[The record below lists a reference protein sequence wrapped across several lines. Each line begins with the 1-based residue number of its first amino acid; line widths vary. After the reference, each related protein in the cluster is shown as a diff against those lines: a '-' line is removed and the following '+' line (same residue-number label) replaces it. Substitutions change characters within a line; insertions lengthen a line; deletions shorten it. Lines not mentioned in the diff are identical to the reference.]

1 MKHFSLIFLL
11 TLCIFSAATAQ
22 KSKATKTPP
31 PAKRSFEYD
40 LKFLKKHHPDLV
52 VLSTA
57 DQKSQVAICPA
68 YQGRVMTST
77 SNGLK
82 GSSFGWI
89 NHELIASDKP
99 TEHIN
104 AFGGEERFWLG
115 PEGGQFSLFFKPG
128 TQFTYDNWFVPKA
141 LDTEPFNLTEATET
155 EAKFERSLLLSNYEG
170 TQFNMNIKRTVKIL
184 DKKQISNLLE
194 YNLPDGV
201 ETVGFESENT
211 LKNMGTNAWEKK
223 SGLLSIWILSML
235 NADPQATVAIPY
247 DLGDESEIGPIV
259 TDNYFGKVPAD
270 RLKAERG
277 LIFFKAD
284 GKKRS
289 KIGVSPTRAFPLAVS
304 WDATAGVLTVMQFSK
319 DHNDRDYVNSKWE
332 TQKEPFKGD
341 VINVYNDGP
350 NESGKQLGDFYEL
363 ESSSPAAALKPGES
377 MHHTN
382 RIMHLK
388 GSTLDLEPIA
398 RQLLGVGLAE
408 IKN

>member
-1 MKHFSLIFLL
+1 MRNFSIILL
-11 TLCIFSAATAQ
+11 FTLCLFSTATAQ
-22 KSKATKTPP
+22 KTKTTKTPP
-31 PAKRSFEYD
+31 PAKGSFGYD
-40 LKFLKKHHPDLV
+40 LNFLKKHHPDLV
-52 VLSTA
+52 VLSTE
-57 DQKSQVAICPA
+57 DKKSQVAICPA

-77 SNGLK
+77 AGGLK

-89 NHELIASDKP
+89 NHALIASDKP
-99 TEHIN
+99 AEHIN

-128 TQFTYDNWFVPKA
+128 AQFTYDNWFVPKA
-141 LDTEPFNLTEATET
+141 LDTEPFNLIEATET

-170 TQFNMNIKRTVKIL
+170 TQFNMNIQRTVKLL
-184 DKKQISNLLE
+184 DKKQISTLLE

-235 NADPQATVAIPY
+235 NAGPQATVAIPY
-247 DLGDESEIGPIV
+247 DLGDESELGPIV
-259 TDNYFGKVPAD
+259 SDNYFGKVPAD

-289 KIGVSPTRAFPLAVS
+289 KIGVSPTRAFALAVS

-319 DHNDRDYVNSKWE
+319 KHNNRDYVNSKWE

-341 VINVYNDGP
+341 VINAYNDGP
-350 NESGKQLGDFYEL
+350 NESGKQLGAFYEL

-377 MHHTN
+377 MYHMN

-398 RQLLGVGLAE
+398 RQLLGVGLSE